1 MSLPSNSPAP
11 SAAEGQN
18 DRAQQGASPLR
29 RLLALCVVTITAT
42 VVYTWTGHES
52 APAARPQLQPV
63 SKSPLADIRPPAP
76 EALRDPAAPNPAE
89 KTDTP
94 VAATH
99 SPAATS
105 VRDARANAPSKVSG
119 MPAGSGPIFLLL
131 HTGADLSYHKLSVQ
145 YESDGVTRREAT
157 TLACRA
163 AHFASGR
170 GVCLA
175 MPDAGVMAF
184 TAELFD
190 ANFQKT
196 RTLSLNGFPS
206 RTRVSSDG
214 RYAAITVFVS
224 GHSYATAG
232 FSTETQIIDAVT
244 GDPVVANL
252 EQMEVWSKGVRWQS
266 PDANFWGV
274 TFAKNSDRF
283 YATLGTGGSVYLVEG
298 SIGENRITI
307 LRDGVE
313 CPSLSPD
320 NTRVAFKSRVPG
332 PGLPKWRVHVLDIA
346 TMSDIPLAE
355 TDTVD
360 EQVGWLDNSRVT
372 YTKPDAARVTSLNVW
387 AVPADGTGAPELL
400 LREAGHATTIR
411 P

>member
-1 MSLPSNSPAP
+1 MSLPNNTPAP
-11 SAAEGQN
+11 SGAEPQS
-18 DRAQQGASPLR
+18 DHAQGAKSLR
-29 RLLALCVVTITAT
+29 RLLALSVVIITAT
-42 VVYTWTGHES
+42 VVYTLSGRES

-76 EALRDPAAPNPAE
+76 EALRDPAAPSAAGNS
-89 KTDTP
+89 DTP

-99 SPAATS
+99 SPAS
-105 VRDARANAPSKVSG
+105 VGGARANAPSKMSG
-119 MPAGSGPIFLLL
+119 LQAGSGPIFLLL

-145 YESDGVTRREAT
+145 YDTDGVTRREAT
-157 TLACRA
+157 PLACRA
-163 AHFASGR
+163 APFARGR

-190 ANFQKT
+190 ANFQRT

-206 RTRVSSDG
+206 RTRVSADG

-232 FSTETQIIDAVT
+232 FSTETQIIDAAT
-244 GDPVVANL
+244 GDAVVANL

-283 YATLGTGGSVYLVEG
+283 YATLGTGGSAYLVEG
-298 SIGENRITI
+298 SIRENRITV
-307 LRDGVE
+307 LREGVE

-332 PGLPKWRVHVLDIA
+332 PGLPKWRVHVLDLA
-346 TMSDIPLAE
+346 TMADVPLAE

-360 EQVGWLDNSRVT
+360 EQVGWLDNERVT

-400 LREAGHATTIR
+400 LREAGYATTIR

>member
-1 MSLPSNSPAP
+1 
-11 SAAEGQN
+11 
-18 DRAQQGASPLR
+18 
-29 RLLALCVVTITAT
+29 
-42 VVYTWTGHES
+42 
-52 APAARPQLQPV
+52 
-63 SKSPLADIRPPAP
+63 
-76 EALRDPAAPNPAE
+76 
-89 KTDTP
+89 
-94 VAATH
+94 
-99 SPAATS
+99 
-105 VRDARANAPSKVSG
+105 
-119 MPAGSGPIFLLL
+119 
-131 HTGADLSYHKLSVQ
+131 
-145 YESDGVTRREAT
+145 
-157 TLACRA
+157 
-163 AHFASGR
+163 
-170 GVCLA
+170 VCLA

-232 FSTETQIIDAVT
+232 FSTETQIIDAAT

-252 EQMEVWSKGVRWQS
+252 EQMEVWWKGVRRQS

-298 SIGENRITI
+298 SIRENRITI

-332 PGLPKWRVHVLDIA
+332 PGLPKWRVHVLDLA
-346 TMSDIPLAE
+346 TMADVPLAE

-360 EQVGWLDNSRVT
+360 EQVGWLDNERVT

-400 LREAGHATTIR
+400 LREAGYATTIR